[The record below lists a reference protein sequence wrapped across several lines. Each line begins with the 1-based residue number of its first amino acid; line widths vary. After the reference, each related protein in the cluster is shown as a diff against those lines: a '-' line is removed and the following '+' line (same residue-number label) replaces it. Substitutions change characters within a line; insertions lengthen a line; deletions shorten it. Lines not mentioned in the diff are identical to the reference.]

1 VTVFQP
7 NITHLPCD
15 LSQQQERADA
25 RRDSLARAVAW
36 RMGHRSL
43 LDRLL
48 RRGAPALD
56 LSARDLLGC
65 GPEQDVFHS
74 FGV

>member
-1 VTVFQP
+1 MFQP

-15 LSQQQERADA
+15 LNQQQKRSDA
-25 RRDSLARAVAW
+25 RKDSLARAVAW
-36 RMGHRSL
+36 RLGRRSW

-48 RRGAPALD
+48 RHGLPITE
-56 LSARDLLGC
+56 LSAQDLRGC

-74 FGV
+74 FGI

>member
-1 VTVFQP
+1 MIQP

-15 LSQQQERADA
+15 LNQQQKRLDA
-25 RRDSLARAVAW
+25 RKDSAARAVAW
-36 RMGHRSL
+36 RLGKRSP

-48 RRGAPALD
+48 RRGAPVLE
-56 LSARDLLGC
+56 LSAETLCRGE
-65 GPEQDVFHS
+65 GEDVYHA